1 MSGLCHRTNK
11 KLYVFV
17 SYFYNFIHSFVPTH
31 NQSYTIQTPL
41 TFHQNCDLLR
51 ALRDARNAR
60 IALELASCQQLQ
72 RVLRGHLGRVCFARV
87 RHEYDLRL
95 REWREAIVVQAAFRG
110 MGGRRRVAYL
120 RWLAAREWA
129 IKCALVIQSAW
140 RANRARYR
148 ADVTRSLRDLRRTQ
162 FAAAR
167 EIQRCWRG
175 KLGRERAARRKLL
188 MAELQQRERAAMTM
202 CRVFRGHKG
211 RER

>member
-1 MSGLCHRTNK
+1 
-11 KLYVFV
+11 
-17 SYFYNFIHSFVPTH
+17 
-31 NQSYTIQTPL
+31 
-41 TFHQNCDLLR
+41 
-51 ALRDARNAR
+51 
-60 IALELASCQQLQ
+60 
-72 RVLRGHLGRVCFARV
+72 LGRVCFARV
-87 RHEYDLRL
+87 RHEYDCRL
-95 REWREAIVVQAAFRG
+95 LEWRESIVVQAAFRG
-110 MGGRRRVAYL
+110 MGGRRRAAYL

-188 MAELQQRERAAMTM
+188 MAELQQRERAAMAV